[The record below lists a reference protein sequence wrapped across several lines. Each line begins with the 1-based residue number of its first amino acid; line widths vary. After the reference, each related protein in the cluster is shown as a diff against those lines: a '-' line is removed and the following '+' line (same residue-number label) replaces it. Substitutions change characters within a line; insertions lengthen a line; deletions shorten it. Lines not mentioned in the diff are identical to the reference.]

1 MNADTSPARKP
12 KFKEL
17 GVRLVTALAFL
28 ALCLL
33 PFYLGGWV
41 WTLLVG
47 LLSARM
53 MYEWVRMADAQAG
66 PIALVI
72 ALGGLAIALLYA
84 GQGLAWFAVLAV
96 VVATLIAVAERFRRG
111 EAEWTAIGLPYIIV
125 PSVLIVLLR
134 GGEVGFDTRGFT
146 QLVFII
152 VVVIAADVGAYFG
165 GSQFGG
171 PKLAPTLSPNKTW
184 SGAISG
190 AVFAVVIAAIA
201 GLLIG
206 LPVWHAALLAV
217 PIVVASVLGDLLE
230 STFKRRLDV
239 KDTGSLL
246 PGHGG
251 ILDRLDSLMAAVV
264 VAAFIFVLM
273 PGWPVA

>member
-1 MNADTSPARKP
+1 MASDAKPAP

-28 ALCLL
+28 ALCVL
-33 PFYLGGWV
+33 PFYFGGWIWV
-41 WTLLVG
+41 VLVG

-53 MYEWVRMADAQAG
+53 MYEWVRMSDPEGGILPLA
-66 PIALVI
+66 I
-72 ALGGLAIALLYA
+72 ALGGLAVALIYA
-84 GQGLAWFAVLAV
+84 GQGLEWYAVAAV
-96 VVATLIAVAERFRRG
+96 VVATLVAVAERFRRG
-111 EAEWTAIGLPYIIV
+111 DAQWTAIGLPYIII
-125 PSVLIVLLR
+125 PTVLIVLLR
-134 GGEVGFDTRGFT
+134 GSDVGFSTQGFT

-171 PKLAPTLSPNKTW
+171 PKLAPKLSPNKTW

-190 AVFAVVIAAIA
+190 AVFAVIVASLA

-206 LPVWHAALLAV
+206 LPIWMAALLAL
-217 PIVVASVLGDLLE
+217 PIVAASVMGDLLE

-239 KDTGSLL
+239 KDTGTLL

-251 ILDRLDSLMAAVV
+251 LLDRLDSLMAAVV
-264 VAAFIFVLM
+264 VAAFLYMAIG
-273 PGWPVA
+273 PHWPVY